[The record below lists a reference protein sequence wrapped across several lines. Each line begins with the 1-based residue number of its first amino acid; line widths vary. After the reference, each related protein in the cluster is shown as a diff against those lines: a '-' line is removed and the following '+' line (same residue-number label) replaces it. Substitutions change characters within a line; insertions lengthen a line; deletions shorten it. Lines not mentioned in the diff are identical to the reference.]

1 MKVVFF
7 AAIAYTLLVALV
19 ARKHLPELHP
29 RRFFLETWQQ
39 ADRDAEEG
47 RRLRAEAGLG
57 YDWRPLVAF
66 CLAAVILT
74 LQEYFGDRGTFLSLV
89 QRGFVIDWGGGPN
102 RPATHHLTVF
112 GPQAWMR
119 PERYA
124 DLAGLVYWSFTRS
137 LGYFIVPVGV
147 MLAFWRKERL
157 RDYGL
162 RMKGWLEHAWIYAL
176 FFGIVLVAVVIVA
189 NTGEFA
195 NYYPFYKD
203 ASRSWKDFILWEIVY
218 ASQFFTLEF
227 FFRGYLVFSGRQ
239 SMGSMVVVAMVVP
252 YCMIHFGKPWAE
264 ALAAIL
270 AGVVLGTLALK
281 TRSIWS
287 GFLIHVTVALSMDTA
302 AMLQGRGLPGGIHL
316 PASWGW

>member
-1 MKVVFF
+1 
-7 AAIAYTLLVALV
+7 
-19 ARKHLPELHP
+19 
-29 RRFFLETWQQ
+29 
-39 ADRDAEEG
+39 
-47 RRLRAEAGLG
+47 
-57 YDWRPLVAF
+57 
-66 CLAAVILT
+66 
-74 LQEYFGDRGTFLSLV
+74 
-89 QRGFVIDWGGGPN
+89 
-102 RPATHHLTVF
+102 
-112 GPQAWMR
+112 MR

-124 DLAGLVYWSFTRS
+124 ELAGLVYWSFTRS
-137 LGYFIVPVGV
+137 LGYFLVPVGV
-147 MLAFWRKERL
+147 MLAFWRSERL

-162 RMKGWLEHAWIYAL
+162 RMKGFLSHAWIYAL

-189 NTGEFA
+189 QHGRVRQLLPLLQRRLPELE
-195 NYYPFYKD
+195 
-203 ASRSWKDFILWEIVY
+203 RLILWEIVY

-227 FFRGYLVFSGRQ
+227 FFRGFLVFSGRQ

>member
-29 RRFFLETWQQ
+29 RRFFLDTWQA
-39 ADRDAEEG
+39 ADREAEEG

-89 QRGFVIDWGGGPN
+89 QRGFVIDWGGGPS

-137 LGYFIVPVGV
+137 LGYFLVPVGV
-147 MLAFWRKERL
+147 MLAFWRGERL

-162 RMKGWLEHAWIYAL
+162 RMKGWLKHAWIYAL

-227 FFRGYLVFSGRQ
+227 FFRGYLVFAGRQ